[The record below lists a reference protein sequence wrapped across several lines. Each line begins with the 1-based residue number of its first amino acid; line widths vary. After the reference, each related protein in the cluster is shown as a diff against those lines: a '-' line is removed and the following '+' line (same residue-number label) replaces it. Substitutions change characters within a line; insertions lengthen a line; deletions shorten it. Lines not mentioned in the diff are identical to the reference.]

1 MIQDIIDTLSIPVEL
16 MGAYKAVTYAWDA
29 LPAVVKMSMVCCF
42 AVACFFA
49 ILKMLF

>member
-1 MIQDIIDTLSIPVEL
+1 MIQDIIDTLAIPFEL
-16 MGAYKAVTYAWDA
+16 VQAYTAVTCVWDA

>member
-1 MIQDIIDTLSIPVEL
+1 MIQDIIDTLSIPFELVE
-16 MGAYKAVTYAWDA
+16 AYKAVTYVWDA

-49 ILKMLF
+49 ILKMVY